1 VGISEIA
8 KIEFHEIAKIAKIA
22 AADLNLWCGLG
33 FIEV

>member
-22 AADLNLWCGLG
+22 AADLWCGLG